1 MDRRRRE
8 LEAEELEYEARLVAA
23 RKKEAGLRQ
32 MAKGRVI
39 KRPVSPF
46 LLTLLHI

>member
-23 RKKEAGLRQ
+23 RKKEAAMRQ
-32 MAKGRVI
+32 MANGRVI

-46 LLTLLHI
+46 KFTLPHV